1 MLDKEHDFTIQRQT
15 IIYTQN
21 IHLIDY
27 FKIQSTCEAKNYNK
41 QTKKSSLWLTWARQ
55 KNEIKELNH
64 RSSSPGLGS
73 TRND

>member
-1 MLDKEHDFTIQRQT
+1 MIQNQ
-15 IIYTQN
+15 I
-21 IHLIDY
+21 
-27 FKIQSTCEAKNYNK
+27 SCEAKNYNK

-64 RSSSPGLGS
+64 HSSSPRLGG